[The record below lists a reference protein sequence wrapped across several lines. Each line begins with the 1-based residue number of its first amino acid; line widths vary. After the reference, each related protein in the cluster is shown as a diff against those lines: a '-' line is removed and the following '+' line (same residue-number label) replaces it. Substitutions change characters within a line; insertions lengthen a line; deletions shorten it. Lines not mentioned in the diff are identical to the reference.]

1 MFRISSNDVYNPL
14 LYIRS
19 LIKEKKMKTLVRQ
32 MMLILVVLIG
42 MNGTLSA
49 QITVVGA
56 ASDVNG
62 TYDNTFSFNGKPAY
76 ERSSGANRNIIWRS
90 DVSEWRFTDGTGA
103 GRYYYNSANTATP
116 PDVGWLVGESGVA
129 PAAVASGS
137 VTSLL
142 VGDGTSG
149 APYQISSLNGLYW
162 IAQHSSSWD
171 KYYIQTADIDASE
184 TSTWSG
190 GGWTPIG
197 NWPNSFTGSYDGNLH
212 TIQSLYINRA
222 SENQGLF
229 GRIRSTGGV
238 YDLGLTNVNIIC
250 RELSGALSG
259 DIGGG
264 ITVDNCYSTGSIT
277 ESGVGYCGGLIGYS
291 GGATILNSYSECVMT
306 SSAGYHVG
314 GLIGYAEGTII
325 EDCRTT
331 GDVAGGDAVGG
342 LVGSLKATSEIRR
355 SYSTSDVTGTG
366 SNSGGLVGVIDYST
380 ILTSFSRGM
389 VNGKINAGGLVGYL
403 NQGTLRNC
411 YSHSN
416 VTIISSWWGCG
427 GLVGNAGGL
436 IIEDCYSIG
445 TVTIS
450 GVTETGG
457 LLGYQWETTINTS
470 FWDTQTSGTA
480 TSASGTGKTTAEMKN
495 MSTFNNAG
503 WDGSVWFKDDGVN
516 NDYPYLAWENPSG
529 SPMPV
534 EIRMFTAVRTGANVE
549 LKWITATEKN
559 NFGFEIERRATDN
572 WCRIGFVEGN
582 GTTNAPSEYSYAD
595 KGLSAG
601 RYSYRLK
608 QVDRDGNFTYSQE
621 VNVDVSAAPS
631 AFVLQQNYPNPFNP
645 ATMIRYQIPV
655 SGHVTLN
662 VYDAI
667 GREVASL
674 VNEVK
679 ESGAYSVMFNG
690 SVLSSGV
697 YVYTLRA
704 GTFTASKML
713 MLMK

>member
-1 MFRISSNDVYNPL
+1 MKRISYRITAL
-14 LYIRS
+14 L
-19 LIKEKKMKTLVRQ
+19 LF
-32 MMLILVVLIG
+32 VLGIY
-42 MNGTLSA
+42 GTANA
-49 QITVVGA
+49 QITVSGA
-56 ASDVNG
+56 GSDVNG
-62 TYDNTFSFNGKPAY
+62 VYTEDWSNEGKAAYHRADGQRIMFWSSDNVWKIANL
-76 ERSSGANRNIIWRS
+76 SGWG
-90 DVSEWRFTDGTGA
+90 F
-103 GRYYYNSANTATP
+103 YFNSANTSLPPSGGWQVDDLIPGVVPVPTLVGTVFFTP
-116 PDVGWLVGESGVA
+116 PATGD
-129 PAAVASGS
+129 GS
-137 VTSLL
+137 VGS
-142 VGDGTSG
+142 
-149 APYQISSLNGLYW
+149 PYQIATLSDLYW
-162 IAQHSSSWD
+162 IAQNSSSWD
-171 KYYIQTADIDASE
+171 KYFIQTADIDASP

-197 NWPNSFTGSYDGNLH
+197 NWPNSFTGSYDGNFH
-212 TIQSLYINRA
+212 TIQSLSINRA

-229 GRIRSTGGV
+229 GRIRSMGGV
-238 YDLGLTNVNIIC
+238 YDLGLTNVNIIS

-291 GGATILNSYSECVMT
+291 SDATIINSYSECVMT
-306 SSAGYHVG
+306 SSSGYHVG

-342 LVGSLKATSEIRR
+342 LVGSLKVTSEIRR

-366 SNSGGLVGVIDYST
+366 SNSGGLVGVVDYST

-389 VNGKINAGGLVGYL
+389 VNGKINAGGLVGYI
-403 NQGTLRNC
+403 NQGTIRNC

-445 TVTIS
+445 TVTVSDVI
-450 GVTETGG
+450 ETGG

-480 TSASGTGKTTAEMKN
+480 TSAGGTGKTTAEMKN

-534 EIRMFTAVRTGANVE
+534 EIRTFTAVRTGANAE

-582 GTTNAPSEYSYAD
+582 GTTNAPSEYSYDD
-595 KGLSAG
+595 KHLSAG

-621 VNVDVSAAPS
+621 VNVDISAAPS

-679 ESGAYSVMFNG
+679 EAGAYSVMFNG